1 MKVQVLETALI
12 RPSTAPP
19 FTHDHTLPLSHL
31 DNDHSLNVTFR
42 YLRAYVN
49 SDTTGRD
56 PFQVIS
62 SAISAALHHY
72 YPLAGSLGRSSN
84 GRYELFCRLDQ
95 SLPLVSASVDCTL
108 ESVNHLDDPD
118 MNSVE
123 QLVPDPSLEETLVN
137 PCTLQL
143 TVFKCGGFTL
153 GAAIHNALCDGL
165 GATQFFCIAAD
176 FARGVDEVK
185 YQPVWDRSTLLGPR
199 IPPKVEAPVLEFLS
213 LEKGFNPYKQDIG
226 HVERECFY
234 VEDECLDQLKALLF
248 EQSGLGLTTFEIL
261 GAYIWRAK
269 VKASKIPGEETVKF
283 SYLMNIR
290 KVVKPALPAG
300 YWGNGCVAMYAK
312 VSAKDLI
319 EQPLWKTA
327 ELIKKSKSNGSDEY
341 VRSFIDLQ
349 ELHYEDGITAGKG
362 VSGFTDWRH
371 LGHSAVDFGWGGPT
385 TVLPLSTNFLGSME
399 PCFFLP
405 YASSNTGK
413 NRGFKVLVSLR
424 ESAIADFREEME
436 KFSRKE
442 FSKL

>member
-12 RPSTAPP
+12 RPSIAP
-19 FTHDHTLPLSHL
+19 FTHDHTLPLSYL

-49 SDTTGRD
+49 SDNIGRD

-72 YPLAGSLGRSSN
+72 YPLARSLRRSSN
-84 GRYELFCRLDQ
+84 GRYELFCKLDQ
-95 SLPLVSASVDCTL
+95 SLPLVSASMDCTL

-118 MNSVE
+118 INSAE
-123 QLVPDPSLEETLVN
+123 QLVPDPSPEDTLVN

-165 GATQFFCIAAD
+165 GATQFFCTAAD
-176 FARGVDEVK
+176 IARGVDKVK

-199 IPPKVEAPVLEFLS
+199 NPPKVEAPVPEFLS
-213 LEKGFNPYKQDIG
+213 LEKGFNPYKQDIR

-269 VKASKIPGEETVKF
+269 VKASKIPSEETVKF

-327 ELIKKSKSNGSDEY
+327 ELIKKSKSNASDEY

-371 LGHSAVDFGWGGPT
+371 LGHSAVDFGWGGPM
-385 TVLPLSTNFLGSME
+385 TVLPLSTNFFGSME
-399 PCFFLP
+399 P
-405 YASSNTGK
+405 
-413 NRGFKVLVSLR
+413 
-424 ESAIADFREEME
+424 
-436 KFSRKE
+436 
-442 FSKL
+442 